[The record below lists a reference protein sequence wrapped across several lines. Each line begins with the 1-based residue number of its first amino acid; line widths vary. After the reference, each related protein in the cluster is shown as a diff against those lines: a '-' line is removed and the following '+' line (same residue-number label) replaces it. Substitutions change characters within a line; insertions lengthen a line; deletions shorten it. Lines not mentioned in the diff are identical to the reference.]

1 MLLGL
6 MFYAP
11 RTRNLPGSKAS
22 NLGKLVAPTE
32 SSTSG
37 FVMSAA
43 RHSRERAFGST
54 GELRPR
60 GISSRLRPE
69 SGSIGKCGG
78 IFILAPYAPCAVIRT
93 RRGSHLQPAYG
104 SVLYRRAAC
113 RWRHSPHLPRGDS

>member
-32 SSTSG
+32 SATSG

-43 RHSRERAFGST
+43 RHRRENAFGST
-54 GELRPR
+54 GEPAPARYFFKIAAGITLRCEVRRYHYLRAPFRSPR
-60 GISSRLRPE
+60 PLTSWWATAPACLSVMT
-69 SGSIGKCGG
+69 
-78 IFILAPYAPCAVIRT
+78 IL
-93 RRGSHLQPAYG
+93 Q
-104 SVLYRRAAC
+104 
-113 RWRHSPHLPRGDS
+113 

>member
-43 RHSRERAFGST
+43 RHRRERAFGST

-60 GISSRLRPE
+60 GVSSRLRPE
-69 SGSIGKCGG
+69 SRSIANCGG
-78 IFILAPYAPCAVIRT
+78 ILIFAPYVAFPASLH
-93 RRGSHLQPAYG
+93 RGG
-104 SVLYRRAAC
+104 
-113 RWRHSPHLPRGDS
+113 PHLPPAYRSCLYRMAAC

>member
-32 SSTSG
+32 SATSG

-43 RHSRERAFGST
+43 RHRRERAFGST

-69 SGSIGKCGG
+69 SRSVAKCGG
-78 IFILAPYAPCAVIRT
+78 FSIFAPYAACPVLCHRV
-93 RRGSHLQPAYG
+93 GSHLRPAH
-104 SVLYRRAAC
+104 RAC
-113 RWRHSPHLPRGDS
+113 L

>member
-32 SSTSG
+32 SATSG

-43 RHSRERAFGST
+43 RHRRERAFGST
-54 GELRPR
+54 GEPAPARYFFK
-60 GISSRLRPE
+60 IA
-69 SGSIGKCGG
+69 GG
-78 IFILAPYAPCAVIRT
+78 ITLRCEVRRYHYLRTLCRLSRHLTSWWSTAPTCISIMTILQGCMAVT
-93 RRGSHLQPAYG
+93 VPPDCPA
-104 SVLYRRAAC
+104 C
-113 RWRHSPHLPRGDS
+113 